1 MSTKLELFKL
11 ALVEMGR
18 RVGLDWETFDDVM
31 AYQASHGIQ
40 WYLTK
45 TWTKDEEHDYQDW
58 LKMLLTSKTDW
69 SAYKVRSEV
78 GMFMLSYG
86 WKTTELSRKTGQP
99 TTEEPNS

>member
-1 MSTKLELFKL
+1 MVKAGRYVMIKTDIIKQ

-18 RVGLDWETFDDVM
+18 RVGLDWKTFDDVM

-45 TWTKDEEHDYQDW
+45 TWTPDEEDEFLTW

-69 SAYKVRSEV
+69 SPYKVRMEAH
-78 GMFMLSYG
+78 MFMLSYG
-86 WKTTELSRKTGQP
+86 WKRVELSEKGQ
-99 TTEEPNS
+99 E